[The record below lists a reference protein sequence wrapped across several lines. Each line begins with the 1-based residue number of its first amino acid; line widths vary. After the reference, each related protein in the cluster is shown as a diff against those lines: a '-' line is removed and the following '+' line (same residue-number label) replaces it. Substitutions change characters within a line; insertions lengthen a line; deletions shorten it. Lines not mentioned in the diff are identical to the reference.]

1 MLILAS
7 ASPRRRELLGLT
19 GYDFEVQVS
28 EADESVESGLPVEEV
43 VMTLARRKAEAVF
56 CNRLASHLDDG
67 NASNAR
73 NGSSAS
79 NGNNVSHACNGSN
92 AINSNNV
99 SEGSNTSNGGNVRN
113 NCGAYHCDNGSSSL
127 GGGDIVLGSDTIVV
141 LDGQI
146 MGKPKDAEDA
156 ARMLRGLSGR
166 THHVYTG
173 VALLS
178 AKRQD
183 VFYSVT
189 EVEFYPL
196 TEEEIQNYIAT
207 GEPMD
212 KAGAYGIQGRGA
224 VLVKG
229 IRGDY
234 FTVVGLPVAETAR
247 HLKAMRLFNE

>member
-67 NASNAR
+67 N
-73 NGSSAS
+73 
-79 NGNNVSHACNGSN
+79 V
-92 AINSNNV
+92 
-99 SEGSNTSNGGNVRN
+99 
-113 NCGAYHCDNGSSSL
+113 YHCDNGSSSL

-229 IRGDY
+229 ICGDY

-247 HLKAMRLFNE
+247 HLKAIRLFNE